1 MQLTGKTAIVT
12 GAARGIGRA
21 IVEKLASLGA
31 AVVIADILDDDGGTL
46 VETLAAKGQ
55 KTAFVHTDV
64 TNAAS
69 VKNAVEEAASYFGGL
84 DVVVNNAGIS
94 GQKAL
99 LEDITEKNWDKVM
112 NVNLKSQYLMCKA
125 ALPYLKK
132 VEGCIVN
139 ISSGSALT
147 VWPKLS
153 PYVVSKYAVIGL
165 TRSLAF
171 DYAPDKVRVNAIC
184 PGSIETPMLQIYANS
199 TPNPKAVMDYYT
211 GLQPLGLGRPDDIA
225 NGVAWLASDEARFV
239 TGIAL
244 PIDGGGQF
252 NNVSNKM

>member
-12 GAARGIGRA
+12 GGARGIGRA

-31 AVVIADILDDDGGTL
+31 AVVIADILDDDGGAL

-69 VKNAVEEAASYFGGL
+69 VKNAVEETVSYFGGL

-147 VWPKLS
+147 VWPKL
-153 PYVVSKYAVIGL
+153 
-165 TRSLAF
+165 
-171 DYAPDKVRVNAIC
+171 
-184 PGSIETPMLQIYANS
+184 
-199 TPNPKAVMDYYT
+199 
-211 GLQPLGLGRPDDIA
+211 
-225 NGVAWLASDEARFV
+225 
-239 TGIAL
+239 
-244 PIDGGGQF
+244 
-252 NNVSNKM
+252 

>member
-1 MQLTGKTAIVT
+1 MAQMVLQQVLIPVSYTH
-12 GAARGIGRA
+12 
-21 IVEKLASLGA
+21 L
-31 AVVIADILDDDGGTL
+31 
-46 VETLAAKGQ
+46 
-55 KTAFVHTDV
+55 
-64 TNAAS
+64 
-69 VKNAVEEAASYFGGL
+69 EEAASYFGGL

-171 DYAPDKVRVNAIC
+171 DYAPDKVRVNRC
-184 PGSIETPMLQIYANS
+184 
-199 TPNPKAVMDYYT
+199 V
-211 GLQPLGLGRPDDIA
+211 
-225 NGVAWLASDEARFV
+225 
-239 TGIAL
+239 
-244 PIDGGGQF
+244 
-252 NNVSNKM
+252 